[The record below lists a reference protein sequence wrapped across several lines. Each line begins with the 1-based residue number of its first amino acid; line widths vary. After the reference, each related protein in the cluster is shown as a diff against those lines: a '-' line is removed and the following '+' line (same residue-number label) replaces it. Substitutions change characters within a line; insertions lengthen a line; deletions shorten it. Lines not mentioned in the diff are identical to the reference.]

1 MFSELNRVFIFNSVL
16 RKQSAPLNKQF
27 CVFILTSIRYL
38 NKHHK
43 SCNSISISILMRLNK
58 HTTNTTDINKILKL
72 LLASGYIIKHNT
84 AIRITPLGLQALTDI
99 ERQVKE
105 GSYKIRKSD
114 VIEAIVKRPKILRR

>member
-1 MFSELNRVFIFNSVL
+1 
-16 RKQSAPLNKQF
+16 
-27 CVFILTSIRYL
+27 
-38 NKHHK
+38 
-43 SCNSISISILMRLNK
+43 MRLNK

-72 LLASGYIIKHNT
+72 LLASGYIIKNNT

-114 VIEAIVKRPKILRR
+114 VMTTQIKRPKTIGF